1 MAYQAPDYGGYD
13 RQKADTQYKY
23 SQDSTTNAYG
33 RFLSQQ
39 RGNRG
44 LSDSYRGY
52 QRQTPKFRSGMAQRG
67 IAGPGVGGG
76 VQRQAMD
83 RYVGDFA
90 RDYGRQQQDLTQNMQ
105 QYDLSQANLDN
116 WRNQSMA
123 AIEADKQRE
132 IAQSAEQLEYL
143 RQIVGGL

>member
-1 MAYQAPDYGGYD
+1 MAYNAPNYGGYD

-33 RFLSQQ
+33 RFLGQQ

-44 LSDSYRGY
+44 LSDSYRNY
-52 QRQTPKFRSGMAQRG
+52 QRQTPKFRAGLAQRG
-67 IAGPGVGGG
+67 VAGPGVGGG

-90 RDYGRQQQDLTQNMQ
+90 RDYGRQQQDYTQEMQ
-105 QYDLSQANLDN
+105 QFDLSQANLDS
-116 WRNQSMA
+116 WRDQSMA
-123 AIEADKQRE
+123 AIEAEKQRE
-132 IAQSAEQLEYL
+132 IAQSAQQLEYL

>member
-1 MAYQAPDYGGYD
+1 MAYNAPNYGGYD

-33 RFLSQQ
+33 RFLGQQ

-44 LSDSYRGY
+44 LSDSYRNY
-52 QRQTPKFRSGMAQRG
+52 QRQTPKFRAGLAQRG
-67 IAGPGVGGG
+67 VAGPGVGGG

-90 RDYGRQQQDLTQNMQ
+90 RDYGRQQQDYTQEMQ
-105 QYDLSQANLDN
+105 QFDLSQANLDN
-116 WRNQSMA
+116 WRDQSMA
-123 AIEADKQRE
+123 AIEAEKQRE
-132 IAQSAEQLEYL
+132 IAQSAQQLEYL

>member
-23 SQDSTTNAYG
+23 STDSTNNAYG
-33 RFLSQQ
+33 RFLGQQ

-52 QRQTPKFRSGMAQRG
+52 QRGTPKFQSGMAQRG
-67 IAGPGVGGG
+67 VAGPGVGGG
-76 VQRQAMD
+76 VQNQATD

-90 RDYGRQQQDLTQNMQ
+90 RSYGRQQQDLTQQMQ
-105 QYDLSQANLDN
+105 QFDMTQANLDA
-116 WRNQSMA
+116 WRDQSMA
-123 AIEADKQRE
+123 GIEADKQRA
-132 IAQSAEQLEYL
+132 IANDAQQLELL
-143 RQIVGGL
+143 RQMIGGL